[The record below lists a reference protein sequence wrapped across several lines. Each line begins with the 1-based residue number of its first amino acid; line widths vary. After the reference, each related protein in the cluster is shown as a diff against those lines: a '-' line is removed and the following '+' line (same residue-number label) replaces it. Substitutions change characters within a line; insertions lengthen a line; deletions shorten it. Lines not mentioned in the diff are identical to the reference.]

1 MTGIWRKCLAHW
13 DKCRQKGQILV
24 FTAVLLPL
32 LIAACGFTVDFGNM
46 YMHKSKLQNAADAAA
61 IAGGYAFRDNKE
73 NIDEHPKADG
83 AAKDSA
89 KSNLTNFDNISRLCQ
104 ARVDK
109 DGVIY
114 YRVELSE
121 SVPVYFLSF
130 FGVGDSTNVTAE
142 SFAQIAYTGGSSGGS
157 LFDNLFSYGSGGFRS
172 INASQNPDNPSI
184 SQILDTSFYQGRI
197 VGMGA
202 DANMTKNY
210 RHELLNLN
218 AKTHYQNGSFTSMQ
232 DAINYS
238 NAHPDDTMIVT
249 PEQDLNTSLDYKLAE
264 ILGNAKADLAK
275 NKLIWTNKNNIGNIK
290 AQVMSKDI
298 DYIYN
303 PTTNTPEHG
312 PGGNTEFIINDY
324 IPANGADKDTP
335 LFVVV
340 DPPKNP
346 YYDGEGCYGTHTLT
360 LQGYNMPADSRPI
373 VYVYTGTGTINIE
386 ANNSTFYG
394 AIYAPY
400 ANIHINDQGLTF
412 HGSILSKGLEITGK
426 STYIYKKFLS
436 DSAGTGS
443 SGSGNSTGNGTASS
457 NATVGLTSPPADI
470 SWN

>member
-1 MTGIWRKCLAHW
+1 MTCIWRKCLTHW
-13 DKCRQKGQILV
+13 NKCRQKGQILV

-46 YMHKSKLQNAADAAA
+46 YMHKSRLQNAADAAA

-73 NIDEHPKADG
+73 NIDYHPKADN
-83 AAKDSA
+83 ASKESA
-89 KSNLTNFDNISRLCQ
+89 KSNLTNFDNIGRLCQ

-109 DGVIY
+109 AGVIY

-130 FGVGDSTNVTAE
+130 FGVGDSTTVTAE
-142 SFAQIAYTGGSSGGS
+142 SFAQIAYTGGSSSGS

-184 SQILDTSFYQGRI
+184 SQILDASFYQGRI

-202 DANMTKNY
+202 DADMTKNY
-210 RHELLNLN
+210 RHELLNIN

-275 NKLIWTNKNNIGNIK
+275 NKLIWTNENNIGNIK

-303 PTTNTPEHG
+303 PTTDTPQWG
-312 PGGNTEFIINDY
+312 PGNTEFKINDY
-324 IPANGADKDTP
+324 IPANDTNKNNP

-340 DPPKNP
+340 DPPKSP
-346 YYDGEGCYGTHTLT
+346 WGYGTHKLT

-386 ANNSTFYG
+386 ANNATFYG

-400 ANIHINDQGLTF
+400 ANIHMNDQGLTF

-443 SGSGNSTGNGTASS
+443 SGNGTAAS
-457 NATVGLTSPPADI
+457 NATVGLTSPPSDI
-470 SWN
+470 SWD

>member
-1 MTGIWRKCLAHW
+1 MFIGLKNYISDISSKA
-13 DKCRQKGQILV
+13 QKGQIIV

-32 LIAACGFTVDFGNM
+32 LIAATGFTVDFGNM
-46 YMHKSKLQNAADAAA
+46 YMHKARLQNAADAAA
-61 IAGGYAFRDNKE
+61 IAGGHSFVQNNDTLSNHPHADEAAEKS
-73 NIDEHPKADG
+73 IDLNHPKIA
-83 AAKDSA
+83 
-89 KSNLTNFDNISRLCQ
+89 NIIRDYK
-104 ARVDK
+104 ARNTDQ
-109 DGVIY
+109 GITI
-114 YRVELSE
+114 YRVHLTE

-130 FGVGDSTNVTAE
+130 FGVGDTTDVTAE

-184 SQILDTSFYQGRI
+184 SQILDASFYQGRI

-202 DANMTKNY
+202 DADMTKNY

-218 AKTHYQNGSFTSMQ
+218 AKTHYQNGSFTSIQ

-275 NKLIWTNKNNIGNIK
+275 NKLIWTNENNISNIK
-290 AQVMSKDI
+290 SQVLSKDI

-303 PTTNTPEHG
+303 PTTNTPEYG
-312 PGGNTEFIINDY
+312 PGGNTEFKINDY
-324 IPANGADKDTP
+324 IPANESTKDKP

-346 YYDGEGCYGTHTLT
+346 WYDGEGCYGTHKLT

-386 ANNSTFYG
+386 ANNATFYG

-400 ANIHINDQGLTF
+400 ANIHMNDQGLTF

-443 SGSGNSTGNGTASS
+443 SGTGGNANVS
-457 NATVGLTSPPADI
+457 LTSPPADI
-470 SWN
+470 DWND

>member
-1 MTGIWRKCLAHW
+1 MTCIWRKCLTHW
-13 DKCRQKGQILV
+13 NKCRQKGQILV

-46 YMHKSKLQNAADAAA
+46 YMHKSRLQNAADAAA

-73 NIDEHPKADG
+73 NIDYHPKADN
-83 AAKDSA
+83 ASKESA
-89 KSNLTNFDNISRLCQ
+89 KSNLTNFDNIGRLCQ

-109 DGVIY
+109 AGVIY

-130 FGVGDSTNVTAE
+130 FGVGDSTTVTAE
-142 SFAQIAYTGGSSGGS
+142 SFAQIAYTGGSSSGS

-184 SQILDTSFYQGRI
+184 SQILDASFYQGRI

-202 DANMTKNY
+202 DADMTKNY

-275 NKLIWTNKNNIGNIK
+275 NKLIWTNGNNIGNIK

-303 PTTNTPEHG
+303 PTTESEYP
-312 PGGNTEFIINDY
+312 GNTEIKINDY

-340 DPPKNP
+340 DPPKSP
-346 YYDGEGCYGTHTLT
+346 WGYGTHKLT

-386 ANNSTFYG
+386 ANNATFYG

-400 ANIHINDQGLTF
+400 ANIHMNDQGLTF

-443 SGSGNSTGNGTASS
+443 SGNGTGG
-457 NATVGLTSPPADI
+457 NANVSLASPPADI
-470 SWN
+470 DWND

>member
-32 LIAACGFTVDFGNM
+32 LMAACGFTVDFGNM
-46 YMHKSKLQNAADAAA
+46 YMHKSRLQNAADAAA

-73 NIDEHPKADG
+73 NIDGHPKADK
-83 AAKDSA
+83 ASEESA
-89 KSNLTNFDNISRLCQ
+89 KSNLSNCNGIGQLYQ

-109 DGVIY
+109 AGVIY

-275 NKLIWTNKNNIGNIK
+275 NKLIWTNENNIGNIK

-303 PTTNTPEHG
+303 PTTNTPEYG
-312 PGGNTEFIINDY
+312 PYNTEFKINDY

-346 YYDGEGCYGTHTLT
+346 
-360 LQGYNMPADSRPI
+360 
-373 VYVYTGTGTINIE
+373 
-386 ANNSTFYG
+386 
-394 AIYAPY
+394 
-400 ANIHINDQGLTF
+400 
-412 HGSILSKGLEITGK
+412 
-426 STYIYKKFLS
+426 
-436 DSAGTGS
+436 
-443 SGSGNSTGNGTASS
+443 
-457 NATVGLTSPPADI
+457 
-470 SWN
+470 

>member
-1 MTGIWRKCLAHW
+1 MTGVWRKCLAHW

-46 YMHKSKLQNAADAAA
+46 YMHKSRLQNAADAAA

-73 NIDEHPKADG
+73 NIDYHPKADN
-83 AAKDSA
+83 ASKESA
-89 KSNLTNFDNISRLCQ
+89 KSNLTNFDNIGRLCQ

-109 DGVIY
+109 AGVIY

-184 SQILDTSFYQGRI
+184 SQILDASFYQGRI

-202 DANMTKNY
+202 DADMTKNY

-275 NKLIWTNKNNIGNIK
+275 NKLIWTNENNIGNIK

-303 PTTNTPEHG
+303 PTTDTPQWG
-312 PGGNTEFIINDY
+312 PGNTEFKINDY
-324 IPANGADKDTP
+324 IPANDTNKNNP

-340 DPPKNP
+340 DPPKSP
-346 YYDGEGCYGTHTLT
+346 WGYGTHKLT

-386 ANNSTFYG
+386 ANNATFYG

-400 ANIHINDQGLTF
+400 ANIHMNDQGLTF

-443 SGSGNSTGNGTASS
+443 SGNGTAAS
-457 NATVGLTSPPADI
+457 NATVGLTSPPSDI
-470 SWN
+470 SWD